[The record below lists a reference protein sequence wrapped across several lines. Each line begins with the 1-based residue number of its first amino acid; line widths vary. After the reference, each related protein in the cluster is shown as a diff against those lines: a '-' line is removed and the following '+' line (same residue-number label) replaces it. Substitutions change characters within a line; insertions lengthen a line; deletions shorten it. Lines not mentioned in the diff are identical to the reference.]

1 MSALDI
7 RAARSGVRI
16 EIISVVWMVV
26 EGAVAIGAGIAA
38 GSLLL
43 TAFGIDSVIE
53 LVSGAVLLWRLA
65 VEVRGG
71 AHARVERAEHRAVRV
86 VAVCLALLCVYVLVS
101 ALYGLVT
108 QSRPDA
114 SVPGIAIAAL
124 TVAIMPWLAVSK
136 RRIAARMDSASL
148 RGDAASSIT
157 CAYMAATVLGGLLL
171 NALFHWW
178 WAENV
183 AAFLFLFW
191 LARETWEA
199 VEEARSETED

>member
-1 MSALDI
+1 VGALHL
-7 RAARSGVRI
+7 RAARGGVRI
-16 EIISVVWMVV
+16 EIISVVWMVI

-53 LVSGAVLLWRLA
+53 LVSAAVLLWRLA
-65 VEVRGG
+65 AEVRGG
-71 AHARVERAEHRAVRV
+71 TSAGVERAERRAVRV

-101 ALYGLVT
+101 AIYGLIT

-114 SVPGIAIAAL
+114 SVPGITIAAL
-124 TVAIMPWLAVSK
+124 AVAIMPWLAVSK
-136 RRIAARMDSASL
+136 RRIAARMDSAAL

-178 WAENV
+178 WAEDV

-199 VEEARSETED
+199 IEEARGESQD

>member
-53 LVSGAVLLWRLA
+53 LVSAAVLLWRLA
-65 VEVRGG
+65 AEVRGG

-114 SVPGIAIAAL
+114 SVPGITIAAL
-124 TVAIMPWLAVSK
+124 AVAIMPWLAVSK

-183 AAFLFLFW
+183 AAFLFLVW